1 MISER
6 VLQARMAE
14 VGRIKIGGLDETV
27 RTTRDGAKW
36 QAPVKFEHFVITG
49 MDRDAKGNFT
59 RDEVLHSIIGPQPKE
74 LKIRLLYNDVELN
87 FRTELALYSGKS
99 CVCRGN
105 GEVAQQLD
113 KTTGELI
120 EVACPCPKLQQEKNG
135 CKPHG
140 VLGCLLDQASLCG
153 GVHKFATTSWNTI
166 RSIVSSLKFI
176 QTCTGG
182 KLAGLPL
189 TMKYFKK
196 TTTKRDGN
204 PTTIPVVTIV
214 YEGNPVQMLEM
225 AIETERKRIQAG
237 IQLETLEAQVRRE
250 MNSTL
255 LIAGPLDDEDVP
267 EFHPEGDLEDD
278 APPQSMNIG
287 QAIAA
292 NIAAESDQ
300 AAASEA
306 KPEPAKTEAPKKTK
320 TAEPKTKTAPAETK
334 AANPETKT
342 PTPETKNTTTPA
354 AEPAKYTCSACGRV
368 SDKPGA
374 CKCAEGKT
382 ETKTTPAASPAAP
395 AATPARGDMMK
406 EITSTRAQKRIQ
418 TADWQELVKAA
429 GLKDLNAASWS
440 DEEMLQVLTALRA
453 K

>member
-14 VGRIKIGGLDETV
+14 VGRIKIGGLEEKV
-27 RTTRDGAKW
+27 RVSNGKEW
-36 QAPVKFEHFVITG
+36 QAPVKFDHFVITG

-74 LKIRLLYNDVELN
+74 LKIRLIYNDVELN
-87 FRTELALYSGKS
+87 FRTELAYYQGKT
-99 CVCRGN
+99 CLCRGN

-113 KTTGELI
+113 KNTGELI
-120 EVACPCPKLQQEKNG
+120 EVACPCPKLEQEKNG

-140 VLGCLLDQASLCG
+140 VLRCLLEQASLCG

-166 RSIVSSLKFI
+166 RSIVSSMKFI

-196 TTTKRDGN
+196 TTTKRDGGS
-204 PTTIPVVTIV
+204 TTIPVVTIV

-250 MNSTL
+250 MNTTL
-255 LIAGPLDDEDVP
+255 LLTGPLDDDDVP
-267 EFHPEGDLEDD
+267 EFHPEGDVEED
-278 APPQSMNIG
+278 APPAKSIG
-287 QAIAA
+287 QAISE
-292 NIAAESDQ
+292 NL
-300 AAASEA
+300 ASESGQTTQTPPA
-306 KPEPAKTEAPKKTK
+306 KPEPPKKTTK
-320 TAEPKTKTAPAETK
+320 PKAAPVAPTAPTASASTSS
-334 AANPETKT
+334 
-342 PTPETKNTTTPA
+342 TTPA
-354 AEPAKYTCSACGRV
+354 AEPAKYTCSACGRT
-368 SDKPGA
+368 SDSPGA

-382 ETKTTPAASPAAP
+382 EAKTTGAKPAETPDAP
-395 AATPARGDMMK
+395 PTTDAATPARGDMMK

-418 TADWQELVKAA
+418 TADWQAIVGSV
-429 GLKDLNAASWS
+429 GLKDMNAASWS
-440 DEEMLQVLTALRA
+440 DAEMFKVLTALRA

>member
-14 VGRIKIGGLDETV
+14 VGRIKIGGLDEAI
-27 RTTRDGAKW
+27 RTTKDGQKW
-36 QAPVKFEHFVITG
+36 QAPVKFDHFVITG
-49 MDRDAKGNFT
+49 MDRDGKGNFT

-74 LKIRLLYNDVELN
+74 LKIRLIYNDVELN
-87 FRTELALYSGKS
+87 FRTELAYYQGKT

-113 KTTGELI
+113 KNTGELI
-120 EVACPCPKLQQEKNG
+120 EVACPCPKLEQEKNG

-140 VLGCLLDQASLCG
+140 VLQCLLEQASLCG

-196 TTTKRDGN
+196 TTTKRDGGS
-204 PTTIPVVTIV
+204 TTIPVVTIV

-255 LIAGPLDDEDVP
+255 LLTGPLDDDDVP

-278 APPQSMNIG
+278 MPPAGKTIG
-287 QAIAA
+287 QAISES
-292 NIAAESDQ
+292 NAAEEAATAARLS
-300 AAASEA
+300 AAAP
-306 KPEPAKTEAPKKTK
+306 KPEAPKKTAK
-320 TAEPKTKTAPAETK
+320 PK
-334 AANPETKT
+334 AAEAKPPAPETKT
-342 PTPETKNTTTPA
+342 PVTAPEAT
-354 AEPAKYTCSACGRV
+354 KYTCSACGRT
-368 SDKPGA
+368 SDSPGA

-382 ETKTTPAASPAAP
+382 ETKTAVAAPVTTPAAPSTPPAATA

-418 TADWQELVKAA
+418 TADWQAIVTSV

-440 DEEMLQVLTALRA
+440 DAEMFKVLTALRA